1 MMGFS
6 KNAVLLF
13 YDIFNYHSERTLH
26 CCFCQFIWVVYSKN
40 PFHDSMYC
48 THCDSDSTAVDMYS
62 KAMICNPMQVILQ
75 GFQCSSYYYFFIY
88 LIFNTIT
95 CYSILPDKLAF
106 ILLLCSFQTGPRYV
120 PLLVESGVMKSVQ
133 EICIT
138 PFNGVNELAQK
149 LINTVKDFQSSRKWI
164 FSSAFKQSE

>member
-13 YDIFNYHSERTLH
+13 YYIFNYHSERTLH

-40 PFHDSMYC
+40 PFHDSVYC
-48 THCDSDSTAVDMYS
+48 THCDSDSRAVDMYS

-106 ILLLCSFQTGPRYV
+106 ILLLCSFQQVHVTFHF
-120 PLLVESGVMKSVQ
+120 LLKVESWKVFRK
-133 EICIT
+133 
-138 PFNGVNELAQK
+138 FALLH
-149 LINTVKDFQSSRKWI
+149 LIESMSWHRSS
-164 FSSAFKQSE
+164 